1 MVSVWRD
8 LWYFVYFLVLR
19 KKGREREREH
29 ELGWGEGDFLKGVD
43 IGKRIW

>member
-1 MVSVWRD
+1 MKRSLIFCLLFGFKREKE
-8 LWYFVYFLVLR
+8 R
-19 KKGREREREH
+19 KREREREH